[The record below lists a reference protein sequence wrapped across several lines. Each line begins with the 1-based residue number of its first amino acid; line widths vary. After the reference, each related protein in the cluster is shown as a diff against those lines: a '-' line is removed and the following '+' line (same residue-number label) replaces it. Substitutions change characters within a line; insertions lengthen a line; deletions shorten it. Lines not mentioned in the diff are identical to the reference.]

1 MSPLPHLIRHLLNRR
16 PGARGF
22 QLDGRPGVLPHPKKV
37 RTPAVLLLTGAVL
50 VAGGTAPAAG
60 VTPGESHLTGS
71 GHSAGPGAGAASSAG
86 QGADRGA
93 GGGAGQG
100 AARGAEYGQGW
111 DRGAGHGTGRTVDY
125 AAFGDSYAAGYG
137 GGPLLDACGRTAQ
150 GYPALLD
157 ALNRVELEADA
168 TCAGATAL
176 TTPADTPVD
185 LPEQVTNALA
195 DGTLNRHTDVVTVTI
210 GGNDVRF
217 GAVVAACAGP
227 QLPPGCA
234 PAIEQASTYA
244 STVLAP
250 QLAAQF
256 ARIREA
262 APRAT
267 VVVTGYPHLFE
278 TGAPG
283 PLGAEAQALFN
294 QGTDALNAVIAGE
307 VPEDGVFVDVVD
319 EFSGHGVGSTD
330 PWIRFEGGPFDLHPT
345 ATGYREGYTAAILT
359 DAGEEFRAP
368 GCRGRR

>member
-37 RTPAVLLLTGAVL
+37 RTPVVLLLTGAVL

-60 VTPGESHLTGS
+60 VTPGGESHLSGS
-71 GHSAGPGAGAASSAG
+71 GHSAGPGT
-86 QGADRGA
+86 GA
-93 GGGAGQG
+93 GH
-100 AARGAEYGQGW
+100 
-111 DRGAGHGTGRTVDY
+111 GAGHGTGRTIDY

-157 ALNRVELEADA
+157 ALNRVKLEADA

-330 PWIRFEGGPFDLHPT
+330 PWIRFEGGAFDLHPT

-359 DAGEEFRAP
+359 DAGDEFRAP